1 MDLIKTIEDLRRQ
14 KEKLEPAI
22 ASLEE
27 MRAVAAAVPEQKR
40 LGRKSMSPKERRE
53 VSARMKRY
61 WEDQR
66 NQRRAWS

>member
-1 MDLIKTIEDLRRQ
+1 MDLSKIIINELRGQ

-40 LGRKSMSPKERRE
+40 RGRKSMTAKERRE
-53 VSARMKRY
+53 ASARMKNY
-61 WEDQR
+61 WAD
-66 NQRRAWS
+66 RRK